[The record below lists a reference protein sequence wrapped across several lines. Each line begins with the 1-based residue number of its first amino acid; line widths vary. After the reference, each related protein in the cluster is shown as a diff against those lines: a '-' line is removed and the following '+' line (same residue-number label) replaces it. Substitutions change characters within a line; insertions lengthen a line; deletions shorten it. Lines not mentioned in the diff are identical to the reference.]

1 MAEVTVRVM
10 SYNVRSM
17 RDDRRALGRIIRAC
31 EPDVVC
37 VQEAPRF
44 LRWRSL
50 CAQLAW
56 MSGLVIV
63 TGGRPAGAMLLLANL
78 RSRVLYTEDVRLRKL
93 PRLHQRGLAMAVLE
107 IKGARFGVASMHL
120 SLNDD
125 EREYQ
130 VPEVLA
136 HLRRLAATELI
147 LAGDVN
153 EQPHGLRWQGLVGEL
168 TDAYVKSPWGG
179 EFTIPAKAPAR
190 RIDGIFVSSG
200 VEVVRCGV
208 PVHLPELD
216 RASDHLPV
224 VADLRLPAPG

>member
-1 MAEVTVRVM
+1 MGWVEIRVL

-17 RDDRRALGRIIRAC
+17 RDDRAALGRVIRAC

-50 CAQLAW
+50 CAQLART
-56 MSGLVIV
+56 SGLVVV
-63 TGGRPAGAMLLLANL
+63 TGGRTAGAMLLLAGL
-78 RSRVLYTEDVRLRKL
+78 RVQVLYTEDVRLRKL

-107 IKGARFGVASMHL
+107 IQGARFGIASMHL

-153 EQPHGLRWQGLVGEL
+153 EQPTGMRWHGLVGEL
-168 TDAYVKSPWGG
+168 TDAYAKAPWGG
-179 EFTIPAKAPAR
+179 EYTISATSPTR
-190 RIDGIFVSSG
+190 RIDGVFVSSG
-200 VEVVRCGV
+200 IEVIRAGV
-208 PVHLPELD
+208 PQDVPGMD

-224 VADLRLPAPG
+224 LADLRLPVPG